1 MSLRER
7 FAQDLK
13 IALKAKDSV
22 QVSTLRLILAVL
34 KDRDI
39 AARESGNYDGIDE
52 PEILRMLESM
62 VKQRRESIAMYE
74 QGGRPEAAD
83 LEAREIMV
91 IQSYLPRALT
101 EEERLAAIDA
111 AIRELGAQGLRDMGR
126 VMTHLREQFSG
137 QMDFSAASAETR
149 ARLLAG

>member
-83 LEAREIMV
+83 LEAREI
-91 IQSYLPRALT
+91 
-101 EEERLAAIDA
+101 
-111 AIRELGAQGLRDMGR
+111 G
-126 VMTHLREQFSG
+126 SG
-137 QMDFSAASAETR
+137 
-149 ARLLAG
+149 